1 MYMYATYMSQVKS
14 VLRWVLFSLKLIP
27 KTISHAFYSDI
38 DNYLL
43 FPTGSQLRQ
52 ISLDTDYLADF
63 VLPIF
68 NFRAASSIAVDIQT
82 DDIYWTDTL
91 EAKIFKVPMSGGQ
104 RIEVVTTG
112 LIEPVSVVIDWIG
125 RNMYW
130 ADSELGRIEVSTL
143 DVSSRRILFSTEL
156 THVTSLAIDLKSQ

>member
-1 MYMYATYMSQVKS
+1 ME
-14 VLRWVLFSLKLIP
+14 
-27 KTISHAFYSDI
+27 SHTSCTDI

-43 FPTGSQLRQ
+43 FPTDPQLRQ

-68 NFRAASSIAVDIQT
+68 NSRAASSIAVDIQT
-82 DDIYWTDTL
+82 DEIYWTDSL

-104 RIEVVTTG
+104 RVEVVTTG
-112 LIEPVSVVIDWIG
+112 LRKPESVVIDWIG

-143 DVSSRRILFSTEL
+143 DVSSRRILFSIEL
-156 THVTSLAIDLKSQ
+156 THVTSVAIDLKSQ